1 MTTVQMHYFIVAA
14 EHLNFTMAAEQLYI
28 TQPAL
33 SRQIAAIEDEIGAK
47 LFSRCNNVLSL
58 TKAGRVLLH
67 QLSGLYSD
75 YQNVIKNV
83 RDVAAGI
90 EGHINIGVLEDQYM
104 DASLSAAIRRLI
116 QNNPLCEINIT
127 RHDSSSLFAGLI
139 EGTVDAGVMLV
150 YDEFDHFGFASLPLD
165 IAPARLAIHR
175 DHPCAC
181 RESLSY
187 SDLDKILNDIPL
199 VMADLS
205 QFPEPLQNSLLR
217 FPPFAGLGPKTGQ
230 LKLLSAIS
238 SVSLYVALG
247 LGVTLS
253 NRGNLLANDPNVVM
267 LPVKG
272 IPSITQGLVWRKNY
286 SNPLLS
292 QLVTLLEKYL

>member
-14 EHLNFTMAAEQLYI
+14 ENLNFTLAAEQLYI

-47 LFSRCNNVLSL
+47 LFTRTNNVLAL
-58 TKAGRVLLH
+58 TKAGKALFH
-67 QLSGLYSD
+67 QLSGLYGD
-75 YQNVIKNV
+75 YQTMIKHV

-104 DASLSAAIRRLI
+104 GASLSSVIRQLI
-116 QNNPLCEINIT
+116 QSNPQCEINIT
-127 RHDSSSLFAGLI
+127 RHDSSSLFAGLM

-150 YDEFDHFGFASLPLD
+150 YDEFDQFGFASLPLD
-165 IAPARLAIHR
+165 IAPARLAIHCK
-175 DHPCAC
+175 HPCAS

-187 SDLDKILNDIPL
+187 SDLEQIIDEIPL

-205 QFPEPLQNSLLR
+205 QFPEPLQTSLLH
-217 FPPFAGLGPKTGQ
+217 FPPFDGLGPKGRQ
-230 LKLLSAIS
+230 LKLMSAIS

-267 LPVKG
+267 LPVDG
-272 IPSITQGLVWRKNY
+272 LPAITQGLVWRKNC
-286 SNPLLS
+286 SNTLLK
-292 QLVTLLEKYL
+292 QLVSLLKGSI

>member
-187 SDLDKILNDIPL
+187 SDLDKILNDHSSRYGRSEPIPR
-199 VMADLS
+199 AAS
-205 QFPEPLQNSLLR
+205 
-217 FPPFAGLGPKTGQ
+217 
-230 LKLLSAIS
+230 KLLAP
-238 SVSLYVALG
+238 L
-247 LGVTLS
+247 
-253 NRGNLLANDPNVVM
+253 
-267 LPVKG
+267 
-272 IPSITQGLVWRKNY
+272 PSIRRSGAKDRTTQAVVCHQFR
-286 SNPLLS
+286 LS
-292 QLVTLLEKYL
+292 VCSPWSGCHSVQPG

>member
-33 SRQIAAIEDEIGAK
+33 SRQIAAIEDEIGTK

-104 DASLSAAIRRLI
+104 DASLSG
-116 QNNPLCEINIT
+116 
-127 RHDSSSLFAGLI
+127 RH
-139 EGTVDAGVMLV
+139 
-150 YDEFDHFGFASLPLD
+150 
-165 IAPARLAIHR
+165 
-175 DHPCAC
+175 
-181 RESLSY
+181 
-187 SDLDKILNDIPL
+187 
-199 VMADLS
+199 
-205 QFPEPLQNSLLR
+205 
-217 FPPFAGLGPKTGQ
+217 PPPHSKQ
-230 LKLLSAIS
+230 S
-238 SVSLYVALG
+238 
-247 LGVTLS
+247 
-253 NRGNLLANDPNVVM
+253 
-267 LPVKG
+267 PV
-272 IPSITQGLVWRKNY
+272 
-286 SNPLLS
+286 
-292 QLVTLLEKYL
+292 

>member
-14 EHLNFTMAAEQLYI
+14 ENLNFTLAAEQLYI

-47 LFSRCNNVLSL
+47 LFTRANNVLAL
-58 TKAGRVLLH
+58 TKAGKALLH
-67 QLSGLYSD
+67 HLSGLYSD
-75 YQNVIKNV
+75 YQNMIKNI

-90 EGHINIGVLEDQYM
+90 EGHINIGILEDQYM
-104 DASLSAAIRRLI
+104 SAPLSAAIRSLI
-116 QNNPLCEINIT
+116 QNNPLCEINII
-127 RHDSSSLFAGLI
+127 RHDSSSLFAGLM
-139 EGTVDAGVMLV
+139 EGAVDAGVMLV
-150 YDEFDHFGFASLPLD
+150 YDEFEHFGFASLPLD

-175 DHPCAC
+175 EHPCAS
-181 RESLSY
+181 RDSLSY
-187 SDLDKILNDIPL
+187 SDLDEILDDIPL

-205 QFPEPLQNSLLR
+205 QFPEPLQSSLLH
-217 FPPFAGLGPKTGQ
+217 FPPFDGLGPKGEQ

-267 LPVKG
+267 LPVEG
-272 IPSITQGLVWRKNY
+272 IPAITQGLVWRKNC
-286 SNPLLS
+286 SNPLLM
-292 QLVTLLEKYL
+292 QLVDLLTEFI

>member
-1 MTTVQMHYFIVAA
+1 
-14 EHLNFTMAAEQLYI
+14 
-28 TQPAL
+28 
-33 SRQIAAIEDEIGAK
+33 
-47 LFSRCNNVLSL
+47 
-58 TKAGRVLLH
+58 
-67 QLSGLYSD
+67 
-75 YQNVIKNV
+75 
-83 RDVAAGI
+83 
-90 EGHINIGVLEDQYM
+90 
-104 DASLSAAIRRLI
+104 
-116 QNNPLCEINIT
+116 
-127 RHDSSSLFAGLI
+127 
-139 EGTVDAGVMLV
+139 
-150 YDEFDHFGFASLPLD
+150 
-165 IAPARLAIHR
+165 
-175 DHPCAC
+175 
-181 RESLSY
+181 
-187 SDLDKILNDIPL
+187 
-199 VMADLS
+199 MADLS

-217 FPPFAGLGPKTGQ
+217 FPPFDGLGPKTGQ

>member
-33 SRQIAAIEDEIGAK
+33 SRQIAAIEDEIGTK

-175 DHPCAC
+175 DHPCA
-181 RESLSY
+181 RSEP
-187 SDLDKILNDIPL
+187 IPR
-199 VMADLS
+199 AAS
-205 QFPEPLQNSLLR
+205 
-217 FPPFAGLGPKTGQ
+217 
-230 LKLLSAIS
+230 KLLAP
-238 SVSLYVALG
+238 L
-247 LGVTLS
+247 
-253 NRGNLLANDPNVVM
+253 
-267 LPVKG
+267 
-272 IPSITQGLVWRKNY
+272 PSIRRSGAKDRTTQAVVCHQFR
-286 SNPLLS
+286 LS
-292 QLVTLLEKYL
+292 VCSPWSGCHSVQPG